1 MLMAD
6 TQLFETT
13 RTIVS
18 TFTTNKQFDRSEQRL
33 SVKEKISSY
42 KGKMVR
48 VFHTEN
54 VMLDMMFQALPFDS
68 EITDA
73 AFSMYRLSK
82 DEQELAKSTIHE
94 FFTYGYCCDCC
105 GNIVVKHDNKIHFSV
120 NEFELDDTLCGICSL
135 HLNEQVN
142 KEDEYSTSELLAL

>member
-1 MLMAD
+1 MLMDD

-48 VFHTEN
+48 MFHTEN

-82 DEQELAKSTIHE
+82 DERELAENTIHE
-94 FFTYGYCCDCC
+94 HFTYGYCCDCC
-105 GNIVVKHDNKIHFSV
+105 GNIVEKHDNKIHFSV
-120 NEFELDDTLCGICSL
+120 NDFELDDTLCSVCSSN
-135 HLNEQVN
+135 LNEQVN
-142 KEDEYSTSELLAL
+142 KEDDYSTSALLAL

>member
-1 MLMAD
+1 MDA

-82 DEQELAKSTIHE
+82 DERELAKSTIHE

-105 GNIVVKHDNKIHFSV
+105 GNIVEKHDNKIHFSV
-120 NEFELDDTLCGICSL
+120 NEFELDGTLCSVCSSN
-135 HLNEQVN
+135 LNDQVN
-142 KEDEYSTSELLAL
+142 KEDEYSTSALLAL

>member
-1 MLMAD
+1 MDD

-82 DEQELAKSTIHE
+82 DDRELAKSTIHE

-105 GNIVVKHDNKIHFSV
+105 GNIVEKPDNKIHFSV
-120 NEFELDDTLCGICSL
+120 NEFELDDTLCSVCSSN
-135 HLNEQVN
+135 LNNQVN
-142 KEDEYSTSELLAL
+142 KEDEYSTSALLAL